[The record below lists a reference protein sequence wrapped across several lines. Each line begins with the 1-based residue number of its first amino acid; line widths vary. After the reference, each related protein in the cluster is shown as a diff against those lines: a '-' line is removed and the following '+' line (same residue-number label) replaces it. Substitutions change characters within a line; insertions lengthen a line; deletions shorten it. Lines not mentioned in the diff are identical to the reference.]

1 MRSFRRPAQG
11 KPAARGPRPP
21 GYRPAHRRQLMNQGL
36 REVPSETFKFQPLAN
51 GARRQIQAGKLPP
64 TAAPAAVVG
73 GRVEVELPLPAPP
86 EPARSRPRSELQLEP
101 IKLEELPEYDDN
113 VKSNGSSGGTDLSPR
128 TAAPDTQERSAS
140 RDQITSHDRQKETF
154 QLPEDASPEEREVWA
169 IWHPPTTPRSSN
181 DASQEPIIG
190 DWEEEDDSEEDQV
203 PKVLVIDR
211 QGQFSADLAK
221 ATAGLDPAPEVLRLN
236 RPTEVVEVVAQESP
250 DVIVVAPK
258 EVTGNGLRRLAQV
271 HRADPQVVIVLS
283 DSGKPISPAQIAACG
298 TRDILPTRPTKAR
311 FKSRIARALKV
322 ADQLRHEHV
331 VVTERVVVHEVHAPV
346 QDQVVEEIPEP
357 VVEEIP
363 EPMEEE
369 EIRPVPTSRPRQAKQ
384 HQTGL
389 ARVFTVASASGGCG
403 KTFFSTNLAAYL
415 ARATRGRVL
424 LVDLDLQFG
433 EVAITLHLR
442 PQRTIAELI
451 EEDNIVEALPDFVVH
466 HRSGFKVL
474 CAPKDPVA
482 GDRVGPR
489 QVTEILEAA
498 RPEYDYIVVDTP
510 PTLNETCLAA
520 FDQSQSLVIMAT
532 MDVPSLK
539 NLRVFLQTLEKLS
552 LPADQVSLVINK
564 AEPGTGID
572 LKEVEPLYPQ
582 GFAAV
587 LPYARQVSWSLNVG
601 VPILESDPDADISR
615 KLAEAGVKLVPPQPG
630 MILPWAPSR
639 TQPRRGWFMRLL
651 KGSAA

>member
-1 MRSFRRPAQG
+1 M
-11 KPAARGPRPP
+11 
-21 GYRPAHRRQLMNQGL
+21 HRRQTAKHG
-36 REVPSETFKFQPLAN
+36 RGEVPNEMFKFQPLAN
-51 GARRQIQAGKLPP
+51 GARRQIQSGNLPP
-64 TAAPAAVVG
+64 TAAPAAVVA
-73 GRVEVELPLPAPP
+73 GRVEVEVDLPRPAPP
-86 EPARSRPRSELQLEP
+86 EFKRSRPSSELKLEP
-101 IKLEELPEYDDN
+101 IKLEELPEYDEHA
-113 VKSNGSSGGTDLSPR
+113 KGNGSGGGTDLSPR
-128 TAAPDTQERSAS
+128 TEAPSATQTQSGS
-140 RDQITSHDRQKETF
+140 RDRIPPDDRQTETF

-169 IWHPPTTPRSSN
+169 VWHPPATPKSG
-181 DASQEPIIG
+181 DPSQEPIIG
-190 DWEEEDDSEEDQV
+190 DWEEDDVVEEGLG

-211 QGQFSADLAK
+211 QGLFSTNLAK
-221 ATAGLDPAPEVLRLN
+221 ATATLDPAPEVLRLN
-236 RPTEVVEVVAQESP
+236 RPTEVVEVVEQESP
-250 DVIVVAPK
+250 DVVVVAPK

-271 HRADPQVVIVLS
+271 HRAHPEVVIVLS
-283 DSGKPISPAQIAACG
+283 DSGKPLSPAQIAACG
-298 TRDILPTRPTKAR
+298 TTDILPSQPTKAR
-311 FKSRIARALKV
+311 FKSRIARALKL
-322 ADQLRHEHV
+322 AAKLRKEQQ
-331 VVTERVVVHEVHAPV
+331 VVTERVVVHEVHVPV
-346 QDQVVEEIPEP
+346 QVP
-357 VVEEIP
+357 VVEEALP
-363 EPMEEE
+363 EILPPAEEAEYHPVEVE
-369 EIRPVPTSRPRQAKQ
+369 EPKPAPVARPRQARP

-403 KTFFSTNLAAYL
+403 KTFFATNLAAYL

-433 EVAITLHLR
+433 EVAISLHLR
-442 PQRTIAELI
+442 PQRTIAELV
-451 EEDNIVEALPDFVVH
+451 EEDNLVAALPDFVIH

-489 QVTEILEAA
+489 QITEILEAA

-520 FDQSQSLVIMAT
+520 FDQSQSLVVMAT

-539 NLRVFLQTLEKLS
+539 NLRVFVQTLEKLN
-552 LPADQVSLVINK
+552 LPADQVSLIINK

-615 KLAEAGVKLVPPQPG
+615 KLAETGVKLVPPQPG
-630 MILPWAPSR
+630 TILPWAPSR
-639 TQPRRGWFMRLL
+639 TNPRRGWFMRLL